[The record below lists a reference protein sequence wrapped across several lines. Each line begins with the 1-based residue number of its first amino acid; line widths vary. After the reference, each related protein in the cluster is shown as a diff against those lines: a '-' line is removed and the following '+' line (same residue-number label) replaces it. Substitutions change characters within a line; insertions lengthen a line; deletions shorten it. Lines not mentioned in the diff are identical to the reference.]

1 MDSDSKDHSITD
13 NNIFGNKPVTRQEDI
28 DLAKVRNIGIAAHID
43 AGKTTTTERILFYT
57 GRTHRIGEVDAGSA
71 TMDWMIQEKERGITI
86 TSAVTTARWN
96 EHIINIIDTPGH
108 VDFTVEV
115 ERSLRVLD
123 GMVAVFCAVG
133 GVQPQ
138 SETVW
143 RQANKYSVPR
153 IAYVNKMDRVGA
165 NFMNVVDKIRE
176 RLGANAVACQLPI
189 GAEAD
194 FQGMVDLIT
203 MKARFY
209 LDELGQKFEDREI
222 PEELLDEAR
231 ELRTKMMDE
240 AAQGSEEL
248 TEKFL
253 LEEELSVEE
262 IKEGLRLRC
271 LRNELVPVFC
281 GSSFRNKG
289 VQFLLDAIVDYLP
302 SPLDRPEISAHDPQ
316 SGEEIV
322 RQGLVSEPM
331 AALVFK
337 IATDPF
343 VGKLAFVRV
352 YSGTLRVGGAALNAV
367 KGKRERIGRL
377 VRMHADHREDIM
389 ELHAGELGGVL
400 GLKLSTTGDTLC
412 DESAPI
418 LLENIS
424 FPEPVISI
432 AIEPKSKA
440 DEDRMGT
447 ALSKLTEEDPTFKA
461 TTNSETGQIMIA
473 GMGELHLDI
482 IVDRLLRE
490 FQVNANVG
498 RPQVAYKEAIRRAV
512 KAEGRFIRQT
522 GGRGQYGD
530 VWLELSPA
538 EPGAGIV
545 FEADVPNGEV
555 PKEYFDA
562 VEQGCREAA
571 QCGVLAGFPV
581 IDVKARLFGG
591 SFHEVDSSELSFK
604 VAASM
609 AFREA
614 LEKTECYI
622 KEPIMKVEISVPET
636 YLGDVIGDLNGRRG
650 KIGNLDASGDG
661 IQIIKADAPLAE
673 MFGYTTSLRNLSQ
686 GRGSASIEFGCYEE
700 VPKNIQDQIV
710 MRMTGRVL

>member
-1 MDSDSKDHSITD
+1 MDSVSTDNRFAD

-86 TSAVTTARWN
+86 TSAVTTAKWN

-165 NFMNVVDKIRE
+165 NFMNVVDKIRT
-176 RLGANAVACQLPI
+176 RLNANAVACQLPI

-194 FQGMVDLIT
+194 FRGMIDLIT
-203 MKARFY
+203 MRARFY
-209 LDELGQKFEDREI
+209 LDELGQSFEDREI
-222 PEELLDEAR
+222 PEELLEEAE

-271 LRNELVPVFC
+271 LRGELVPVFC

-302 SPLDRPEISAHDPQ
+302 SPLDRPEIAAHDPQ
-316 SGEEIV
+316 SGEPV
-322 RQGLVSEPM
+322 MRQGLVSEPM

-352 YSGTLRVGGAALNAV
+352 YSGTLRVGSAALNTI

-377 VRMHADHREDIM
+377 VRMHADHREDVM

-400 GLKLSTTGDTLC
+400 GLKLSATGDTLC
-412 DESAPI
+412 DEKSPI

-440 DEDRMGT
+440 DEERMGA
-447 ALSKLTEEDPTFKA
+447 ALSKLTDEDPTFKA
-461 TTNSETGQIMIA
+461 STNSETGQIMIA

-498 RPQVAYKEAIRRAV
+498 RPQVAYKETIRKSV

-530 VWLELSPA
+530 VKLELSPA

-545 FEADVPNGEV
+545 FEADVSDGEV
-555 PKEYFDA
+555 PKEYFGA

-581 IDVKARLFGG
+581 IDVKARLLGG

-609 AFREA
+609 AFKEA

-622 KEPIMKVEISVPET
+622 KEPIMKVEISVPEV

-650 KIGNLDASGDG
+650 KIGNLDVSGDG

-686 GRGSASIEFGCYEE
+686 GRGIASMEFGSYEE